1 MQIELPISKSIANR
15 LLILQAIHGDEL
27 MPVSATFPDDVLL
40 LHRALTIFTTHSS
53 HCERPIGGTPSDSEA
68 SDNRIAE
75 VNLGNCGT
83 AMRFLTAYCAQLDG
97 QTTILD
103 GVERMHHRPIGQL
116 VDALREIGAQIEYLG
131 EEGFPPLRI
140 TGCALDK
147 HKIVQIDNPL
157 STQFISALLLIGANV
172 QTNSTSPYIN
182 ITRTIIE
189 QFTRRISSRSQGVD
203 CERKVVENN
212 VGGVVGLNNLESD
225 WSSAAFWYEYI
236 AIHSGKIHLPG
247 LFRDSIQGDKVVAD
261 IFAQLGVQTQ
271 YTTEGIIIQSITNS
285 SQSERPIGGTPSD
298 SLKKASL
305 SKILSWDFG
314 NCPDLYPAVAL
325 TCEKLGIQL
334 DATGIDSLPLK
345 ESDRLR
351 AVREHRVDADHRMA
365 MALLVA
371 DYPIDDTDCISK
383 SYPQFLEQFNAL
395 HKVTPDAHHNSSTLS
410 IVVPRRG
417 INDEGKGKK
426 HALYRLISEAQ
437 TEYIWMMD
445 DDVLHPSIIN
455 EYNERS
461 TAQRSTVSIAN
472 DLQHSDLL
480 ILPLR
485 MESENERPSLLE
497 RLQTA
502 EYAAIQQLT
511 IESAQKGKAVMCS
524 GANLIVRRDRWLES
538 YPDLHPE
545 IPSGDDM
552 FLLES
557 FKRRG
562 LKVAVL
568 DDPQFEAIVRPHTS
582 WRAFLHQRMRWAG
595 KAPKYTDKDIIR
607 CGALVVL
614 TNLLQLLCPLVLLFK
629 FPIEYQLIKKRDAS
643 VSLFTALVLAVF
655 YPFYLF
661 TSLIGGVFRRQ
672 W

>member
-53 HCERPIGGTPSDSEA
+53 HCECPIGGTPSDSEA

-172 QTNSTSPYIN
+172 HTNSTSPYIN
-182 ITRTIIE
+182 ITREIIAQYLQRTTRANYSE
-189 QFTRRISSRSQGVD
+189 QR
-203 CERKVVENN
+203 ERTTASKASE
-212 VGGVVGLNNLESD
+212 LIESD

-271 YTTEGIIIQSITNS
+271 YTTEGVTIISTGVADLQ
-285 SQSERPIGGTPSD
+285 RSD
-298 SLKKASL
+298 LQGIVARSTAQRSAEE
-305 SKILSWDFG
+305 ILHQDFSA
-314 NCPDLYPAVAL
+314 CPDLYPAVAL

-371 DYPIDDTDCISK
+371 DYPVDDTDCISK

-395 HKVTPDAHHNSSTLS
+395 HKVTQNAHHNSSTLS

-445 DDVLHPSIIN
+445 DDILHPSIIN

-485 MESENERPSLLE
+485 MESENKRPSLLE
-497 RLQTA
+497 RLQIA
-502 EYAAIQQLT
+502 EYTAIQQLT

-538 YPDLHPE
+538 YADLHPE